1 MIDHILNFCKAQ
13 SIVSMDNRWDEDCNL
28 HEDWD
33 QYSYYEGELKAY
45 KSVIVFINSLMEK
58 KNETS

>member
-1 MIDHILNFCKAQ
+1 
-13 SIVSMDNRWDEDCNL
+13 MDNRWDEDCNL